1 MSDEKKDIDKH
12 LELTNSASKVTPDPR
27 KQQWIQQGQ
36 FALLVL
42 VCLIILGFM
51 FLPGKS
57 KANESIEKQSSN
69 PNDLTLSQNLELIE
83 RMKREEKNK
92 LLLAGQPIIKPPS
105 YAPPKL
111 RPHKTQATAALSKE
125 MRLRMNAPT
134 SFEVELSTTSTAS
147 VANNPGQMNS
157 PSQTMVGNDQN
168 SQFINNQNDIT
179 SVSAKKLPHPS
190 LTIPAGEMIP
200 ATLETAINSDLP
212 GMVRAIT
219 TRDIYSLMGGNLL
232 IPKASTLVGQF
243 SSGIVEGQ
251 SRILVVWNRVQM
263 SDGVIVTLNSPG
275 TDTLGRSGQG
285 ADNIDRHF
293 FERFGTSTLL
303 SVLGAYSATAGVGT
317 QDQYNSAS
325 QYRMAIANSFQQT
338 SGQTLE
344 KSINIAPTLQI
355 NQGTRI
361 NVFVA
366 HDLDFAGVGIPK
378 IAQTNAIRSPI
389 WK

>member
-1 MSDEKKDIDKH
+1 VQS
-12 LELTNSASKVTPDPR
+12 PP
-27 KQQWIQQGQ
+27 
-36 FALLVL
+36 
-42 VCLIILGFM
+42 ILRTHINQ
-51 FLPGKS
+51 PG
-57 KANESIEKQSSN
+57 ES
-69 PNDLTLSQNLELIE
+69 
-83 RMKREEKNK
+83 
-92 LLLAGQPIIKPPS
+92 
-105 YAPPKL
+105 
-111 RPHKTQATAALSKE
+111 LSKE
-125 MRLRMNAPT
+125 MQLRMNAPT
-134 SFEVELSTTSTAS
+134 SFEIDVQAIETGSPGTI
-147 VANNPGQMNS
+147 NNNGQMNGTS
-157 PSQTMVGNDQN
+157 KTMVGNDQN
-168 SQFINNQNDIT
+168 SQFINNQSDIT
-179 SVSAKKLPHPS
+179 SVRAKKLPHPS

-219 TRDIYSLMGGNLL
+219 TRDIYSLMGGHLL
-232 IPKASTLVGQF
+232 IPKGSTLVGQF
-243 SSGIVEGQ
+243 NSGVVEGQ

-263 SDGVIVTLNSPG
+263 SDGIIVTLNSPG

-285 ADNIDRHF
+285 ADIIDRHF
-293 FERFGTSTLL
+293 FERFGTSALL

-325 QYRMAIANSFQQT
+325 QYRMALANSFQQT

-366 HDLDFAGVGIPK
+366 HDLDFAGVGIPQ
-378 IAQTNAIRSPI
+378 IAQTQAIRSPT

>member
-1 MSDEKKDIDKH
+1 MSDDSLMVSE
-12 LELTNSASKVTPDPR
+12 TMSKVNPDPR
-27 KQQWIQQGQ
+27 KQQLIQHGQ
-36 FALLVL
+36 FALLVI
-42 VCLIILGFM
+42 VCLIILVFM
-51 FLPGKS
+51 FLPSKS
-57 KANESIEKQSSN
+57 KANNTIEKQSSN
-69 PNDLTLSQNLELIE
+69 SNDLTLSQNLELIE
-83 RMKREEKNK
+83 RMKLEEKQK
-92 LLLAGQPIIKPPS
+92 FLASSPPTIKQQPV
-105 YAPPKL
+105 YGPPKL
-111 RPHKTQATAALSKE
+111 RTQKKQSTPALSKE
-125 MRLRMNAPT
+125 VQLRMNAPT
-134 SFEVELSTTSTAS
+134 SFDVEVSTESHASGGVNST
-147 VANNPGQMNS
+147 GQIIS
-157 PSQTMVGNDQN
+157 TSQTMVGNDQN

-179 SVSAKKLPHPS
+179 SVNAKKLPHPN

-212 GMVRAIT
+212 GMTRAIT
-219 TRDIYSLMGGNLL
+219 TRDVYSLMGGNLL
-232 IPKASTLVGQF
+232 IPKGSTLVGQF

-251 SRILVVWNRVQM
+251 SRVLVVWSRVQM

-293 FERFGTSTLL
+293 LERFGTSTLL
-303 SVLGAYSATAGVGT
+303 SVLGAYTATGGVGS

-325 QYRMAIANSFQQT
+325 QYRMAVANSFQQT

-344 KSINIAPTLQI
+344 KSINIAATLQI

-366 HDLDFAGVGIPK
+366 HDLDFSGVGIPK
-378 IAQTNAIRSPI
+378 IAQTNAIRSPT

>member
-1 MSDEKKDIDKH
+1 MSNDNKKQH
-12 LELTNSASKVTPDPR
+12 LETPIIASKVTPDPR
-27 KQQWIQQGQ
+27 KQQWKHQGQ
-36 FALLVL
+36 FALLVI
-42 VCLIILGFM
+42 VCLIILVFM
-51 FLPGKS
+51 FLPHKS
-57 KANESIEKQSSN
+57 KETLSEEKQSTN
-69 PNDLTLSQNLELIE
+69 ANDLTLSQNLELIE
-83 RMKREEKNK
+83 RLKLEEKNK
-92 LLLAGQPIIKPPS
+92 ILALGQQAINQPV
-105 YAPPKL
+105 YGPPKL
-111 RPHKTQATAALSKE
+111 RQPNQATKKLSKE
-125 MRLRMNAPT
+125 MQLRMNAPT
-134 SFEVELSTTSTAS
+134 SFEVEIKPTVSSTSGTG
-147 VANNPGQMNS
+147 NGQVNGS
-157 PSQTMVGNDQN
+157 SQTMIGNDQN
-168 SQFINNQNDIT
+168 SQFMNNQNDIT
-179 SVSAKKLPHPS
+179 SVSAKKLPHPT

-212 GMVRAIT
+212 GMTRAIT
-219 TRDIYSLMGGNLL
+219 TRDVYSLMGGHLL
-232 IPKASTLVGQF
+232 IPKGSTLVGQF

-285 ADNIDRHF
+285 ADSIDRHF

-303 SVLGAYSATAGVGT
+303 SVLGAYSSSAGVGP

-325 QYRMAIANSFQQT
+325 QYRMAISNSFQQT

-366 HDLDFAGVGIPK
+366 HDLDFAGVGLPK
-378 IAQTNAIRSPI
+378 IAQTNAIRSPL

>member
-1 MSDEKKDIDKH
+1 MKDLNKSSD
-12 LELTNSASKVTPDPR
+12 LGSKVTPDLR
-27 KQQWIQQGQ
+27 KKQWLAQGQ
-36 FALLVL
+36 LALLVI
-42 VCLIILGFM
+42 VCLMIVIFM
-51 FLPGKS
+51 FFPK
-57 KANESIEKQSSN
+57 KAKESQSVEKQSSN
-69 PNDLTLSQNLELIE
+69 SNDLTLSQNLELIE
-83 RMKREEKNK
+83 RMKLEEKNK
-92 LLLAGQPIIKPPS
+92 IIALGQQPLIQKISSPPNIKNQRNE
-105 YAPPKL
+105 K
-111 RPHKTQATAALSKE
+111 LSKE
-125 MRLRMNAPT
+125 MQLRMNAPT
-134 SFEVELSTTSTAS
+134 SFDIETNTIIPTAPS
-147 VANNPGQMNS
+147 GVNSNNVNS
-157 PSQTMVGNDQN
+157 SQTLVGQDQN
-168 SQFINNQNDIT
+168 SQFVNNQNDIT
-179 SVSAKKLPHPS
+179 SVSAKKLPHPA

-219 TRDIYSLMGGNLL
+219 TRDVFSLLGGNLL
-232 IPKASTLVGQF
+232 IPKGATLVGQF

-285 ADNIDRHF
+285 ADSIDRHF

-303 SVLGAYSATAGVGT
+303 SVLGAYTATAGVGS

-344 KSINIAPTLQI
+344 KSLNIASTLQI

-378 IAQTNAIRSPI
+378 IVQSNAVRSPI